1 MFKHAIIGLLALS
14 VAGCSLKITR
24 SEVRTTPESDN
35 NQIIEKRITFM
46 RMVEFVKTNQYSP
59 PSERLKQEFNAMISM
74 SGMRYSCYSGNKC
87 FLHKDNMKIQ
97 IHPEYVYIEFPDK
110 SYRKIYDANDA
121 VQIIYS

>member
-59 PSERLKQEFNAMISM
+59 PSERLKREFHAMISM
-74 SGMRYSCYSGNKC
+74 SGMRYSCYSGNRC

-121 VQIIYS
+121 VKVIYS

>member
-14 VAGCSLKITR
+14 VAGCSLKISR
-24 SEVRTTPESDN
+24 SEVRTTPESQN

-59 PSERLKQEFNAMISM
+59 PSERLKQDFNAMISM
-74 SGMRYSCYSGNKC
+74 SGMRYSCYPGNKC
-87 FLHKDNMKIQ
+87 YLHKDDMKIQ
-97 IHPEYVYIEFPDK
+97 ILPEYVYIEFPDK

-121 VQIIYS
+121 VKVIYS

>member
-1 MFKHAIIGLLALS
+1 MFKHVIVGLLALS
-14 VAGCSLKITR
+14 VAGCSFKLVR
-24 SEVRTTPESDN
+24 SEIRTTPESEN
-35 NQIIEKRITFM
+35 HEIIEKRVTFM

-59 PSERLKQEFNAMISM
+59 PTERLKQEFHAMITM
-74 SGMRYSCYSGNKC
+74 SGMRYSCYSGNAC

-121 VQIIYS
+121 VSVIYS